1 MYKNLIIN
9 IDELWLKGKNRKHY
23 FRSLQ
28 EHVHLVIRAHAP
40 EEKVRL
46 KNDQQRL
53 VAESEIGFTKECIDS
68 LVKVPGVST
77 VQPAIS
83 IAREKELILPAI
95 VEKLRGELTER
106 ITTFKV
112 KCKRVDKTFPHGSM
126 DLQRELGHFLL
137 KEFSQLK
144 VDVRNPEIMIDVKVL
159 QNNIYISTEKLTAT
173 GGLPVSTSG
182 HVITLISGGFDSPVA
197 SFMMSKRGCR
207 QDFIFF
213 YAYPYVGE
221 EVKEK
226 ILDICSVLSQYQ
238 RGCRLWVVPF
248 GEVQNAIAKDCHEEY
263 RTILFRKYMVE
274 TANLLA
280 SRVKADAL
288 ITGDAL
294 GQVSSQTMRNMS
306 VMDNFSKKIILRPLV
321 GFNKIE
327 IIRLAQKVG
336 THDISII
343 PHDDACSLFSPK
355 HPVIKA
361 DYVYMRNFSNDNDYN
376 DLLKKALDESEVYRF
391 DVLGEYEEISK

>member
-28 EHVHLVIRAHAP
+28 EHVHLVIKAHAP

-53 VAESEIGFTKECIDS
+53 VAESEIGFTKECINS

-95 VEKLRGELTER
+95 VEKLKGELTER

-226 ILDICSVLSQYQ
+226 ILNICSVLSEYQ